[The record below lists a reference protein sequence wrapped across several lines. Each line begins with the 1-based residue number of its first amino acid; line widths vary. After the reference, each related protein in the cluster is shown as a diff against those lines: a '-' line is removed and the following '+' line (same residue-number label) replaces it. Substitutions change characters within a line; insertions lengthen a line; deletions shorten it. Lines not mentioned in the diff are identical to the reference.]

1 MKFRLL
7 VAILLLSPALSA
19 IAAPPSELTQIPDEA
34 ANGARALP
42 EIISMGPDPGGH
54 TGATV
59 TPETTK
65 TGNSAVDSAREAR
78 SGSNTEILSAPVDE
92 SRPVKKESKTA
103 PADESRP
110 AK

>member
-1 MKFRLL
+1 MRFTLL
-7 VAILLLSPALSA
+7 VAILLLSPAISA
-19 IAAPPSELTQIPDEA
+19 IAASSRESTQILDEA
-34 ANGARALP
+34 ACARALP